1 MSLTQ
6 RIKHES
12 SREYTASDGT
22 TYILQRVDMQELFI
36 TEGLLPDLTAILLE
50 DDNNEGKPLDT
61 EELKEKAMREILRNP
76 GLAMRGAR
84 TAKMMLERGLIGE
97 KTPDGGILIYRHVDK
112 PAILLGEG
120 EVNVAL
126 ISPEL
131 QSELVEAIMALTPKP
146 KVGGPRFQGIPE
158 QKQSAA
164 GGADSAGTGNTHAP
178 ERADLG

>member
-6 RIKHES
+6 RIKQEAT
-12 SREYTASDGT
+12 REYMASDGT

-36 TEGLLPDLTAILLE
+36 TEGLLPDLTQMLLE
-50 DDNNEGKPLDT
+50 DDNEGKPLEPD
-61 EELKEKAMREILRNP
+61 EAKEKAMREILRNP
-76 GLAMRGAR
+76 SLAMRGAR
-84 TAKMMLERGLIGE
+84 TARLMLERGLIGE

-126 ISPEL
+126 IPTEL
-131 QSELVEAIMALTPKP
+131 QTELAEAIMALTPKP
-146 KVGGPRFQGIPE
+146 KVGGPRFQGISGEGQP
-158 QKQSAA
+158 AA
-164 GGADSAGTGNTHAP
+164 GGADSASTRNTHTS